1 MQSLLSELL
10 QSIVAMPSRFV
21 DVALNDPLAA
31 LMLVV
36 GAVITTLS
44 VAVFGYLS
52 LGAVL
57 SLFTGS
63 GGRSPPR
70 AGQ

>member
-36 GAVITTLS
+36 GAVITTAS

-63 GGRSPPR
+63 GGRSPPQ